1 MNFFTELFEL
11 YEKEFYSDLL
21 ALTNI
26 AKRISN
32 NKEISINFNQ
42 SSYLA
47 FTDGKFIY
55 LPSKLKNEIKHSQ
68 GLVAHESGHIG
79 YGSYEL
85 SFIKLVDT
93 LSDKYELPKFLV
105 KQAINVIEDVRINS
119 LNKIK
124 FPGFYNSLR
133 SYTAQLMPKII
144 LRMKKSGDL
153 LTYINLFMEDYV
165 EFQKKPKFRT
175 EIMSDDDWSII
186 TLAKKFLLKSLTP
199 TSSIITCDQIC
210 KILRKYYRKKKL
222 QQENPTNLPQAYNSH
237 EVCENRPNS
246 KDGTYDN
253 QAQEFL
259 ENYNER
265 INPENDGDLDS
276 LEDPSYCDESEQI
289 NNRKMPYNQN
299 ELIINHFEDFSN
311 DKRQREK
318 TDLDTNSERTIEK
331 IKNAN
336 LNKKDLE
343 LLTEELGTINN
354 QDNEIND
361 SGKMDLENLSQFDSV
376 DLSEKTEKKENK
388 ILNYSNRRFRNDEMP
403 SISIEDL
410 TKEGDLI
417 QRNDLE
423 DFIKLV
429 QEAQDALEDRLIIL
443 DQGDKF
449 IKLEKGGQKRKV
461 TERHIKNETMS
472 AITLTYNQITQNY
485 KNLITKIK
493 FIFRDFKNQ
502 ADMDTFQKRGRI
514 NNKFI
519 KAITSE
525 FKYDKCFTK
534 KIKKKELKI
543 LLMVDISGSM
553 RGQKLESAKIA
564 MIMLCEALHKLAKLR
579 IILFTGE
586 YNALNIL
593 LKDFDENPNPK
604 HFDKFGCHSRIN
616 SNLDGVSL
624 KHEAFKL
631 EKNVII
637 IIISDGQPA
646 GSGGYGLYDA
656 INEIQEVQKIYKV
669 FAFSIDANGD
679 YLNKLYGRNW
689 ILTKSSDKIDLG
701 DKLIKFCK
709 LVVKEYLR

>member
-1 MNFFTELFEL
+1 
-11 YEKEFYSDLL
+11 
-21 ALTNI
+21 
-26 AKRISN
+26 
-32 NKEISINFNQ
+32 
-42 SSYLA
+42 LA

-55 LPSKLKNEIKHSQ
+55 LPSKLKNEIKYSQ

-93 LSDKYELPKFLV
+93 LSDKYRLPKFLV

-124 FPGFYNSLR
+124 FPGFYNSLK
-133 SYTAQLMPKII
+133 SYTTQLMPKII
-144 LRMKKSGDL
+144 LRMKKTGDL
-153 LTYINLFMEDYV
+153 LVYINLFMEDYA

-186 TLAKKFLLKSLTP
+186 TIAKKFLLKSLTP

-222 QQENPTNLPQAYNSH
+222 QQENPKNLPQAYNTH
-237 EVCENRPNS
+237 EVCKNRPNS
-246 KDGTYDN
+246 EDGTYDN

-265 INPENDGDLDS
+265 INPENNGDLDS
-276 LEDPSYCDESEQI
+276 LEDPSYYDESEQI
-289 NNRKMPYNQN
+289 SNRKMPSNQN

-343 LLTEELGTINN
+343 LLTEELATFNN

-361 SGKMDLENLSQFDSV
+361 SGKMALEDLSQFDSV
-376 DLSEKTEKKENK
+376 DLSEKTEKKDNK
-388 ILNYSNRRFRNDEMP
+388 ILNYSNRRFRNDEMH

-429 QEAQDALEDRLIIL
+429 QKAQDALEDRLIIL

-449 IKLEKGGQKRKV
+449 IKLTKGGQKRKV
-461 TERHIKNETMS
+461 TEHHIKNETMS

-519 KAITSE
+519 KAVTSE
-525 FKYDKCFTK
+525 FKYDKCFTR

-579 IILFTGE
+579 ITLFTGE

-701 DKLIKFCK
+701 DKLVKFCK